1 MKYTTTDFL
10 RAATDTAEHFGFST
24 IEKLRRDP
32 VCQNCPSALSHT
44 ICDDDHRLDTHGGV
58 SARTIAAYCE
68 EKLHAHSGPTLLY
81 SLVDHPDETTD
92 TALTLNIFNV
102 PKSIAEAILIQAAR
116 SLLNELGENDHIVKV
131 NSLGDNESTARYVK
145 ELTNFLRK
153 RLDLMPDDAREKMK
167 QHPMLALQELINQD
181 HELAYK
187 APSPLEHLSDQSRK
201 HFREIV
207 EYLDLSDAAYEI
219 DPKLLGHHEVYSDA
233 LFSIDPLA
241 TAEAMEPQIKVRG
254 GRFDEFIYRKT
265 KTRTPAVGVVISQ
278 KSNRPAARLPKA
290 KTPPVLV
297 HVVQL
302 GFGPKLRSLMIIDLL
317 KQAGVPVKHDL
328 ASDSLSTQLRQAE
341 AAGVRYTIIV
351 GQKEFVDNTVILRDM
366 KERSQEPV
374 NLETLV
380 KRLKKEVV
388 LV

>member
-10 RAATDTAEHFGFST
+10 KAATETAEHFGFST
-24 IEKLRRDP
+24 IDKLKKDPACRDCSTP
-32 VCQNCPSALSHT
+32 LNHT
-44 ICDDDHRLDTHGGV
+44 ICDEDHFLDLHGGV
-58 SARTIAAYCE
+58 SARTIASFCD
-68 EKLHAHSGPTLLY
+68 EKLHAVNGPTLLY
-81 SLVDHPDETTD
+81 SLVDSPNETTD

-116 SLLNELGENDHIVKV
+116 SLLNELGETDHVVKV
-131 NSLGDNESTARYVK
+131 NSLGDNESTTRYVK

-153 RLDLMPDDAREKMK
+153 RLDLMPDEAREKMK
-167 QHPMLALQELINQD
+167 VHPMLALQELID
-181 HELAYK
+181 SGHELGHK

-219 DPKLLGHHEVYSDA
+219 DPKLLGHHEFYSDA
-233 LFSIDPLA
+233 IFAIDPLE
-241 TAEAMEPQIKVRG
+241 TVDSPVSQIKVRG

-265 KTRTPAVGVVISQ
+265 KTRTPGVGIVISQ
-278 KSNRPAARLPKA
+278 KSNRAALRLPKT
-290 KTPPVLV
+290 KTPPALV

-302 GFGPKLRSLMIIDLL
+302 GFGPKLRSLMIIDSL
-317 KQAGVPVKHDL
+317 KKAGIPVRHDL

-341 AAGVRYTIIV
+341 AAGVRYTVIV